1 MVNRGTSTNMAIN
14 KKGIFF
20 TLATIILLSIF
31 VISHTVRSG
40 FQERETL
47 TQRVTSMNN
56 FIFSLEKDIARQ
68 IYISGFRAIL
78 SVENY
83 ITTNGTF
90 IDNAALAL
98 TEALINGTIK
108 NQTAA
113 LMTDYRLAD
122 WNARITNLSDKISL
136 ITNYT
141 IEEVTITQDK
151 PWEVRIDAKIR
162 LRIQDK
168 GNLAHWD
175 TQKLITTRVVIEGF
189 EDPLYLI
196 HSNGLVVNKIQRT
209 PYTGF
214 VSGSDVTNLTNHLSK
229 SYYIASPTG
238 PSFLNRL
245 EGKTNPNAYGIE
257 SLINLANFTQQGV
270 GIQDKSVVDYIYFSS
285 ANPTAYKIQGMQ
297 SWFKLDDPHLD
308 TYGVRHLVTS

>member
-1 MVNRGTSTNMAIN
+1 MAVN

-20 TLATIILLSIF
+20 TLATIIILSIF
-31 VISHTVRSG
+31 VISYTVRSG

-56 FIFSLEKDIARQ
+56 FVFSLEKDITRQ

-78 SVENY
+78 SLENY

-108 NQTAA
+108 NQTAT
-113 LMTDYRLAD
+113 LMTNYRLAD
-122 WNARITNLSDKISL
+122 WNARITNLSDKVSL

-141 IEEVTITQDK
+141 IESVTVTQDT
-151 PWEVRIDAKIR
+151 PWGVRIDAKIH
-162 LRIQDK
+162 LIIQDK
-168 GNLAHWD
+168 GNLAQWN
-175 TQKLITTRVVIEGF
+175 TQKVISTNIVIEGF

-214 VSGSDVTNLTNHLSK
+214 AAGTDVTNLTNHLS
-229 SYYIASPTG
+229 SSDYITTPAS

-270 GIQDKSVVDYIYFSS
+270 GIQDKSAVDYIYVSS
-285 ANPTAYKIQGMQ
+285 SNPPAYKIQGMP

-308 TYGVRHLVTS
+308 IYGVRHLVI